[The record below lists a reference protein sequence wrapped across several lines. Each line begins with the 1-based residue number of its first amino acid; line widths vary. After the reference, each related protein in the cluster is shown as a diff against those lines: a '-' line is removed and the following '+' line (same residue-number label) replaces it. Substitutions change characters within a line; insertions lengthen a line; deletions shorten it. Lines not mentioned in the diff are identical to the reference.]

1 MCVTR
6 GFAPTWCHGNEV
18 GRHGGVV
25 TRGAGRKTLG
35 GVKTY
40 PPLLVHK
47 SLHSFVCLCD
57 GDSGHNRAE
66 CEVRGSQS
74 RRNGKR

>member
-35 GVKTY
+35 GVATY
-40 PPLLVHK
+40 PILLPSTQK
-47 SLHSFVCLCD
+47 FTQFCESL
-57 GDSGHNRAE
+57 
-66 CEVRGSQS
+66 
-74 RRNGKR
+74 